1 MNTHTNLMKMEL
13 ITCFFFKKR
22 HFDIYRDK
30 HGKYFVTVNGE
41 FTQKHLVANEI
52 VMYLS
57 NAMNDR

>member
-1 MNTHTNLMKMEL
+1 MKMEL